1 MVEYGYK
8 FSSKKIKQELRY
20 TCISTFRFNFL
31 AFCIA
36 SMDAAAAAAVT
47 TLSALAVFAS
57 PLHQGAV
64 RSVHGYRVV
73 AMGGRCAWDRWV
85 EREFAFSP
93 TSCREVPLP
102 AAAPRILP
110 VEWRGRPAY
119 REGQVLGAWRCIL
132 AFDSIA
138 AVPLPPMPPPM
149 LCPFRNPSLVFVPSL
164 YNDLYMV
171 FQFQKFQQAPEL
183 VKRDS
188 DEKSTRLDAEDK
200 TSHAERRRRAKKQH
214 IASITLVDIAP
225 YFHLPIREASRALK
239 IGVSI
244 LKQKCRQYGI
254 PRWPHRKIKSLDSL
268 ISDLEFVM
276 DDTDGDVVQKETR
289 RQREKEKE
297 EKEKEKQE
305 AIRALAKRK
314 RLLESEKEII
324 QQKPAL
330 DLMAETKLFRED
342 VFKRRYRAKRL
353 PGR

>member
-1 MVEYGYK
+1 
-8 FSSKKIKQELRY
+8 
-20 TCISTFRFNFL
+20 
-31 AFCIA
+31 
-36 SMDAAAAAAVT
+36 
-47 TLSALAVFAS
+47 
-57 PLHQGAV
+57 
-64 RSVHGYRVV
+64 
-73 AMGGRCAWDRWV
+73 MGGRCAWDRWV

-102 AAAPRILP
+102 VAAPRILP

-119 REGQVLGAWRCIL
+119 REGQVLGAWRCVL
-132 AFDSIA
+132 AFDSVA
-138 AVPLPPMPPPM
+138 AAALPPTPPPM
-149 LCPFRNPSLVFVPSL
+149 LCPFRNPSLVCVPSL

-171 FQFQKFQQAPEL
+171 YQFQKFQQVPQL
-183 VKRDS
+183 VQRDP
-188 DEKSTRLDAEDK
+188 DEKSARLDAEDK
-200 TSHAERRRRAKKQH
+200 TSDIEVKEESGSDSDEDPQSGEELPAQVERRRRAKKQH

-244 LKQKCRQYGI
+244 LKTKCRQYGI

-276 DDTDGDVVQKETR
+276 DDTDEDAVQKETR
-289 RQREKEKE
+289 KQQEKER
-297 EKEKEKQE
+297 EKQE
-305 AIRALAKRK
+305 AIQALAKRK

-353 PGR
+353 PGQ

>member
-1 MVEYGYK
+1 MVTILEHLEVGGVGK
-8 FSSKKIKQELRY
+8 GR
-20 TCISTFRFNFL
+20 
-31 AFCIA
+31 
-36 SMDAAAAAAVT
+36 
-47 TLSALAVFAS
+47 
-57 PLHQGAV
+57 
-64 RSVHGYRVV
+64 VHTMAIDCNRKGHER
-73 AMGGRCAWDRWV
+73 ARGRCSGIDTPTARLWLCACLLRKCGRHHAEVRHTLLEIEASCHQVVDLGGPTLDEIRVGTLIGAHLV
-85 EREFAFSP
+85 EGCVELL
-93 TSCREVPLP
+93 EVL
-102 AAAPRILP
+102 LG
-110 VEWRGRPAY
+110 RGFN
-119 REGQVLGAWRCIL
+119 GFDLVVDL
-132 AFDSIA
+132 AKTA
-138 AVPLPPMPPPM
+138 
-149 LCPFRNPSLVFVPSL
+149 SL
-164 YNDLYMV
+164 YK
-171 FQFQKFQQAPEL
+171 KFQQAPEL

-188 DEKSTRLDAEDK
+188 DEKSTRLEAEDK
-200 TSHAERRRRAKKQH
+200 TSDVEVKEESGSDSDEDPQSGEELPAHVERRRRAKKQH
-214 IASITLVDIAP
+214 IASITLADIAP

-289 RQREKEKE
+289 RQREKEREK

-305 AIRALAKRK
+305 AIQALAKRK

-353 PGR
+353 PGQ

>member
-1 MVEYGYK
+1 
-8 FSSKKIKQELRY
+8 
-20 TCISTFRFNFL
+20 
-31 AFCIA
+31 
-36 SMDAAAAAAVT
+36 MDAAAAAVT

-57 PLHQGAV
+57 TLHQGAV

-119 REGQVLGAWRCIL
+119 REGQVLGAWRCVL

-138 AVPLPPMPPPM
+138 AVPLPPTPPPM
-149 LCPFRNPSLVFVPSL
+149 LCPFRNPGLVCVPSL

-171 FQFQKFQQAPEL
+171 YQFQKFQQAPEL

-188 DEKSTRLDAEDK
+188 DEKSTRLEAEDK
-200 TSHAERRRRAKKQH
+200 TSDVEVKEESGSDSDEDPQSGEDAELPAHVERRRRAKKQH
-214 IASITLVDIAP
+214 IASITLADIAP

-289 RQREKEKE
+289 RQREKEREK

-305 AIRALAKRK
+305 AIQALAKRK

-353 PGR
+353 PGQ